1 MSDAPEFYIS
11 ITGLELK
18 GWRQIPRFWW
28 HAIASAR
35 QARRTEGNISVQFA
49 TISGVKHTLTVWES
63 ESAMKRFLYRGAHRR
78 AIANFDTIAT
88 GKTYG
93 YSSSKIP
100 DWEEARALW
109 EAHGKEYV
117 SR

>member
-1 MSDAPEFYIS
+1 MSETPNFYIS
-11 ITGLELK
+11 ITGLRLK
-18 GWRQIPRFWW
+18 GWKQIPKFWW

-35 QARRTEGNISVQFA
+35 QARRSEGNISVQFA

-63 ESAMKRFLYRGAHRR
+63 ERAMKRFLYQGAHRR
-78 AIANFDTIAT
+78 AIARFGEIAT

-93 YSSSKIP
+93 YVSSEIP
-100 DWEEARALW
+100 DWEQARALW
-109 EAHGKEYV
+109 EAHAKEYV